1 MRISNHIIPF
11 PLSMDNSILVV
22 DDDAQFGRRL
32 VEYFKRR
39 DVYARFVAGT
49 NVARHL
55 ITAMNPAVAIVEY
68 CNLENKVEKLCAFIR
83 RLECPTEIILMCGC
97 SSKAAEKKAR
107 RLSPAFYF
115 VKPFNEDD
123 MYAVVLRILEK
134 RYRSESGS
142 TCFFKRRRAAAPFM
156 HIC

>member
-1 MRISNHIIPF
+1 M
-11 PLSMDNSILVV
+11 VV
-22 DDDAQFGRRL
+22 DNDAHFGRGL

-39 DVYARFVAGT
+39 ELYARFVDGT

-55 ITAMNPAVAIVEY
+55 ITVMSPAVAIIEY
-68 CNLENKVEKLCAFIR
+68 CNLEHQVEKLCAFIR
-83 RLECPTEIILMCGC
+83 RSECPTEIILMCGRC
-97 SSKAAEKKAR
+97 SKETEKKAR

-115 VKPFNEDD
+115 AKPFNEDD

-142 TCFFKRRRAAAPFM
+142 TCFFKRRGATAPLTNL
-156 HIC
+156 C